1 MKYKL
6 YAALILL
13 LPSVLFSQDK
23 PMVAFTFDDP
33 NSEPTP
39 VLSWQEKN
47 DGILNTLAKYKLQVA
62 LFVCGMRVDN
72 ENGKVIIGNW
82 NDAGHLIC
90 NHSWSHSYFH
100 SKKITLGD
108 YENDFLRCD
117 TLISSYKNFT
127 KLFRFP
133 FLKEGNTIEKRDGF
147 REFLAANG
155 YKTGY
160 VTIDASDWYIDGR
173 MKDTLKADPNADLT
187 PYKQFYLD
195 HIYNRAMY
203 YDSLGVLLT
212 GRHIKHI
219 LLLHHN
225 LINSMFLDDLIKMFI
240 AKGWEPV
247 NASDAF
253 NDPVSKILPDILP
266 AGESL
271 IWGMAKESGKFE
283 NSLRYPGEDGEYEEA
298 KLNEYLRHP

>member
-1 MKYKL
+1 MNKIL
-6 YAALILL
+6 FACLILL
-13 LPSVLFSQDK
+13 LSVTTYSQNK
-23 PMVAFTFDDP
+23 PQIAFTFDDP

-39 VLSWQEKN
+39 FLSWQEKN
-47 DGILNTLAKYKLQVA
+47 NGILNTLSKYNLKSA

-72 ENGKVIIGNW
+72 ENGKIIVGKW
-82 NDAGHLIC
+82 NDAGHMIC

-100 SKKITLGD
+100 SKKITLQD

-117 TLISSYKNFT
+117 TLINPYKNFT

-133 FLKEGNTIEKRDGF
+133 FLKEGNTKEKRDGF

-173 MKDTLKADPNADLT
+173 MRDTLKADPNADLS

-203 YDSLGVLLT
+203 YESLGVLLT
-212 GRHIKHI
+212 GRHIKHT

-240 AKGWEPV
+240 TNGWEPV

-253 NDPVSKILPDILP
+253 NDPVSKITPDILP

-283 NSLRYPGEDGEYEEA
+283 DSLRYPGEDGEYEEA
-298 KLNEYLRHP
+298 KLNEYLKR